1 LLASR
6 VLPPAFPLPASRF
19 PLPAMQLTSLDWI
32 IVVVSLVL
40 CYLPAMFYLRRARSS
55 VAEFFTSGQSAP
67 WWLVGTSMVATTFST
82 DTPNLVTDF
91 VRSHGVSYNWVWWAF
106 LLTGM
111 ATVFFYAQLWRRS
124 RVLTDLEF
132 YELRYSGRSA
142 AAVRGF
148 RAVYLGLFFNIM
160 IMATVTLAAV
170 KIASVMLGWGRFETI
185 AVCGT
190 AVVLFAAVS
199 GLWGVLATDLV
210 QFALAMVGVIAAA
223 YVSLHQPAVGGLSG
237 LLAKTNPKTLSLL
250 PDFHDKTLTLT
261 VLVIPLTVQWWSV
274 WYPGAEPGGGSYIAQ
289 RILASRNERHALG
302 ATLWFNVAHY
312 ALRPWPWI
320 IVALC
325 SMLVFPTLADLQRA
339 LPHVNPA
346 LIGNDLAYPAM
357 LTLLPV
363 GMKGLIVASLF
374 AAYRSTIETH
384 LNWGSSYLVIDFYQ
398 RFLAPG
404 KSERHY
410 LWVSRSLTAVL
421 MILCGVFTLFLST
434 ASEAFQ
440 LLLSVGAGT
449 GLIYLLRWFWWRINA
464 WSEISAMLS
473 SFLIALGFFVAKK
486 LGADIQDPVP
496 LLATVAVTTIVWI
509 TVTLMTSPVDPAALL
524 RFYELTRPAGPGWK
538 EFRAE
543 SALPP
548 SPDSFPQ
555 MLLGWTAGVMFVY
568 AGLFGTGS
576 LIYGRITQSIVW
588 AVLFVV
594 SGVVLL
600 RVVMRVWSSE
610 PELAGSE
617 TSAIAARHPC
627 TKAVVLAAGRGTR
640 MQKGSRDVALT
651 PGQLAAADAGIKAMI
666 PVDHPF
672 LDYALTALADAGF
685 TDVCIVVARDERTII
700 DRYSSTAIPK
710 RIRVTF
716 ATQLQPDG
724 SADALLAAE
733 EFTAGEA
740 FVIVNSDNYYPAD
753 ILASLRTAAGPAGVG
768 FSREGLLRRDDI
780 SSERIAEYAILDVG
794 ADGYLRRI
802 IEKPDAAAMTSLG
815 TSAAVSMNC
824 WRLPSEIFRACRDV
838 PPSSRGEIELP
849 GAIQYAIDVLGVR
862 FQVIPADAPVLDL
875 SHRTDIPVVAARL
888 RGVAVKL

>member
-1 LLASR
+1 
-6 VLPPAFPLPASRF
+6 
-19 PLPAMQLTSLDWI
+19 MQLTRLDWV

-132 YELRYSGRSA
+132 YELRYSGRPA

-170 KIASVMLGWGRFETI
+170 KIANVMLGWGRLETI
-185 AVCGT
+185 VVCGT

-210 QFALAMVGVIAAA
+210 QFVLAMVGVIAAA
-223 YVSLHQPAVGGLSG
+223 YVSLHHPAVGGLSG
-237 LLAKTNPKTLSLL
+237 LLAKTDPKTLSLL
-250 PDFHDKTLTLT
+250 PDFHDTTLTVT
-261 VLVIPLTVQWWSV
+261 VLVIPLTIQWWSV

-289 RILASRNERHALG
+289 RILASKNERHALG

-325 SMLVFPTLADLQRA
+325 SMLVFPTLADIQRA
-339 LPHVNPA
+339 LPQVNPA

-404 KSERHY
+404 KTQRHY
-410 LWVSRSLTAVL
+410 LWVSRGLTAVL

-464 WSEISAMLS
+464 WSEISAMIS
-473 SFLIALGFFVAKK
+473 SFLISLAFFVAKK
-486 LGADIQDPVP
+486 TGADIPDPVP
-496 LLATVAVTTIVWI
+496 LLTTVGVTTVVWI
-509 TVTLMTSPVDPAALL
+509 TVTLMTAPVDHATLL
-524 RFYELTRPAGPGWK
+524 RFYELTRPAGRGWA

-543 SALPP
+543 SSLPP
-548 SPDSFPQ
+548 SPDSLPQ
-555 MLLGWTAGVMFVY
+555 MMLGWTAGVMFVY

-576 LIYGRITQSIVW
+576 LIYGRISQSILW
-588 AVLFVV
+588 GVLFVI
-594 SGVVLL
+594 SGVVLM
-600 RVVMRVWSSE
+600 RVVMRVWSSDE
-610 PELAGSE
+610 RRAETGSE
-617 TSAIAARHPC
+617 TSAIAARRPC
-627 TKAVVLAAGRGTR
+627 TKAVILAAGRGTR
-640 MQKGSRDVALT
+640 MQAANSEVPLT
-651 PGQLAAADAGIKAMI
+651 PDQIAAANAGIKAMI
-666 PVDHPF
+666 PVGRPF
-672 LDYALTALADAGF
+672 LDYSLSALADAGF
-685 TDVCIVVARDERTII
+685 TDVCIVVAAGDHTIR
-700 DRYSSTAIPK
+700 DRYTRAVVPT
-710 RIRVTF
+710 RFRVSF
-716 ATQLQPDG
+716 ATQLEPDG
-724 SADALLAAE
+724 SADAILAAE
-733 EFTAGEA
+733 EFTAGEP
-740 FVIVNSDNYYPAD
+740 FVVLNSDNYYPPEV
-753 ILASLRTAAGPAGVG
+753 LTSLRTAGEPAGIG
-768 FSREGLLRRDDI
+768 FSREGLLRRGDI
-780 SSERIAEYAILDVG
+780 AAGRIAAYAILDVG
-794 ADGYLRRI
+794 ADRYLRRI
-802 IEKPDAAAMTSLG
+802 VEKPDASTAATLG
-815 TSAAVSMNC
+815 SAAEVSMNC
-824 WRLPSEIFRACRDV
+824 WRLTSEFFRACRDV
-838 PPSSRGEIELP
+838 PPSTRNEIELP
-849 GAIQYAIDVLGVR
+849 AAIQYAIDVLGVR
-862 FQVIPADAPVLDL
+862 IRVIQADAPVLDL
-875 SHRTDIPVVAARL
+875 SHRADIPGVTARL
-888 RGVAVKL
+888 KDVAVRL

>member
-1 LLASR
+1 
-6 VLPPAFPLPASRF
+6 
-19 PLPAMQLTSLDWI
+19 MQLTRLDWV

-132 YELRYSGRSA
+132 YELRYSGRPA

-170 KIASVMLGWGRFETI
+170 KIANVMLGWGRLETI

-210 QFALAMVGVIAAA
+210 QFVLAMVGVIAAA
-223 YVSLHQPAVGGLSG
+223 YVSLHHPAVGGLSG
-237 LLAKTNPKTLSLL
+237 LLAKTDPKTLSLL
-250 PDFHDKTLTLT
+250 PDFHDTTLTVT

-339 LPHVNPA
+339 LPQVNPA

-404 KSERHY
+404 KTQRHY
-410 LWVSRSLTAVL
+410 LWVSRGLTAVL
-421 MILCGVFTLFLST
+421 MILCGIFTLFLST

-464 WSEISAMLS
+464 WSEISAMIS
-473 SFLIALGFFVAKK
+473 SFLISLAFFVAKK
-486 LGADIQDPVP
+486 LGADIPDPVP
-496 LLATVAVTTIVWI
+496 LLTTVGVTTVVWI
-509 TVTLMTSPVDPAALL
+509 TVTLMTAPVDHATLL
-524 RFYELTRPAGPGWK
+524 RFYELTRPAGRGWAA
-538 EFRAE
+538 FRAE

-548 SPDSFPQ
+548 SPDSLPQ
-555 MLLGWTAGVMFVY
+555 MMLGWTAGVMFVY

-576 LIYGRITQSIVW
+576 LIYGRISQSILW
-588 AVLFVV
+588 AVAFVI

-600 RVVMRVWSSE
+600 RVVMRVWASE
-610 PELAGSE
+610 PELVGGE
-617 TSAIAARHPC
+617 TSSIAARRPC
-627 TKAVVLAAGRGTR
+627 TKAVILAAGRGTR
-640 MQKGSRDVALT
+640 MQAPNDDVALT
-651 PGQLAAADAGIKAMI
+651 PDQIATADAGIKAMI
-666 PVDHPF
+666 PVGRPF
-672 LDYALTALADAGF
+672 LDYSLSALGDAGF
-685 TDVCIVVARDERTII
+685 TEICIVVAAGDHAIR
-700 DRYSSTAIPK
+700 DRYGGATIPT
-710 RIRVTF
+710 RFRVSF
-716 ATQLQPDG
+716 ATQLAPDG
-724 SADALLAAE
+724 SADAILAAE
-733 EFTAGEA
+733 EFTAGEP
-740 FVIVNSDNYYPAD
+740 FVVLNSDNYYPPEV
-753 ILASLRTAAGPAGVG
+753 LALLRTAAEPAGVG
-768 FSREGLLRRDDI
+768 FSREGLLRRGDI
-780 SSERIAEYAILDVG
+780 SAGRLAAYAILDVG

-802 IEKPDAAAMTSLG
+802 VEKPDPSAIATLG
-815 TSAAVSMNC
+815 SAAEVSMNC
-824 WRLPSEIFRACRDV
+824 WRLTSEFFSACRDV
-838 PPSSRGEIELP
+838 PPSTRNELELP
-849 GAIQYAIDVLGVR
+849 AAVQYAIDVLGMR
-862 FQVIPADAPVLDL
+862 FRVIHADAPVLDL
-875 SHRTDIPVVAARL
+875 SHRADIPGVAARL
-888 RGVAVKL
+888 KGVAVRL

>member
-1 LLASR
+1 
-6 VLPPAFPLPASRF
+6 
-19 PLPAMQLTSLDWI
+19 MQLTSLDWV

-132 YELRYSGRSA
+132 YELRYSGRPA

-160 IMATVTLAAV
+160 IMSTVTLAAV
-170 KIASVMLGWGRFETI
+170 KIANVMLGWGRLETI
-185 AVCGT
+185 AVVGT

-210 QFALAMVGVIAAA
+210 QFVLAMVGVIAAA
-223 YVSLHQPAVGGLSG
+223 YVALHHPTVGGLSG
-237 LLAKTNPKTLSLL
+237 LLAKTDPKTLSLL
-250 PDFHDKTLTLT
+250 PDFHDRTLTLT

-289 RILASRNERHALG
+289 RILASKNERHALG

-339 LPHVNPA
+339 LPQVNPA

-374 AAYRSTIETH
+374 AAYRSTMETH

-404 KSERHY
+404 KTERHY
-410 LWVSRSLTAVL
+410 LWISRALTAVL

-473 SFLIALGFFVAKK
+473 SFLIALAFFIAKK
-486 LGADIQDPVP
+486 LGADIPDPVA
-496 LLATVAVTTIVWI
+496 LMVTVAVTTVVWI
-509 TVTLMTSPVDPAALL
+509 TVTLMTPPADHAVLL
-524 RFYELTRPAGPGWK
+524 RFYELTRPAGPGWSA
-538 EFRAE
+538 FRAE

-548 SPDSFPQ
+548 SPDSLPQ
-555 MLLGWTAGVMFVY
+555 MMLGWTAGVMFVY

-576 LIYGRITQSIVW
+576 LIYGRISQAILW
-588 AVLFVV
+588 AVLFVI

-600 RVVMRVWSSE
+600 RVVTRMWSSA

-617 TSAIAARHPC
+617 TSAVAARRPC
-627 TKAVVLAAGRGTR
+627 TKAVILAAGRGTR
-640 MQKGSRDVALT
+640 MQATDHEVALA
-651 PGQLAAADAGIKAMI
+651 PDQAAAADAGTKAMI
-666 PVDHPF
+666 PVGHPF
-672 LDYALTALADAGF
+672 LDYSLSALGDAGF
-685 TDVCIVVARDERTII
+685 TDVCIVVASDDHTIR
-700 DRYSSTAIPK
+700 DRYTRSAVPTRLS
-710 RIRVTF
+710 VSF
-716 ATQLQPDG
+716 VVQLRASG
-724 SADALLAAE
+724 TADAVLAAE
-733 EFTAGEA
+733 EFTAGEP
-740 FVIVNSDNYYPAD
+740 FVIINSDNYYPPNV
-753 ILASLRTAAGPAGVG
+753 LASLRIAAEPACVG
-768 FSREGLLRRDDI
+768 FSREGLIRRGDI
-780 SSERIAEYAILDVG
+780 PAARIAEYAILDVA
-794 ADGYLRRI
+794 ADGHLRRI
-802 IEKPDAAAMTSLG
+802 IEKPDSSMTASLA
-815 TSAAVSMNC
+815 SAAEVSMNC
-824 WRLPSEIFRACRDV
+824 WRLTSEIFRACRDV
-838 PPSSRGEIELP
+838 PPSTRNEFELP
-849 GAIQYAIDVLGVR
+849 AAVQYAIDVLGMRVR
-862 FQVIPADAPVLDL
+862 VIHADAPVLDM
-875 SHRTDIPVVAARL
+875 SRRADIPIVTARL
-888 RGVAVKL
+888 RGVAVTL

>member
-1 LLASR
+1 
-6 VLPPAFPLPASRF
+6 
-19 PLPAMQLTSLDWI
+19 MQLTRLDWV

-132 YELRYSGRSA
+132 YELRYSGRPA

-170 KIASVMLGWGRFETI
+170 KIANVMLGWGRLETI
-185 AVCGT
+185 VVCGT

-210 QFALAMVGVIAAA
+210 QFVLAMIGVIAAA
-223 YVSLHQPAVGGLSG
+223 YVSLHHPAVGGLSG
-237 LLAKTNPKTLSLL
+237 LLAKTDPRVLSLL
-250 PDFHDKTLTLT
+250 PDFNDKTLTVT

-289 RILASRNERHALG
+289 RILASKNERHALG

-339 LPHVNPA
+339 LPQVNPA

-404 KSERHY
+404 KTQRHY
-410 LWVSRSLTAVL
+410 LWVSRGLTAVL

-464 WSEISAMLS
+464 WSEISAMIS
-473 SFLIALGFFVAKK
+473 SFLISLAFFVANKM
-486 LGADIQDPVP
+486 GANVPDPVP
-496 LLATVAVTTIVWI
+496 LLTTVGVTTVVWI
-509 TVTLMTSPVDPAALL
+509 TVTLMTAPVDHATLL
-524 RFYELTRPAGPGWK
+524 RFYELTRPAGRGWAA
-538 EFRAE
+538 FRAE
-543 SALPP
+543 SSLPP
-548 SPDSFPQ
+548 SPDSLPQ
-555 MLLGWTAGVMFVY
+555 MMLGWTAGVMFVY

-576 LIYGRITQSIVW
+576 LIYGRISQSILW
-588 AVLFVV
+588 AVLFVI
-594 SGVVLL
+594 SGVVLM
-600 RVVMRVWSSE
+600 RVVMRVWSSDAQ
-610 PELAGSE
+610 LADTGSE
-617 TSAIAARHPC
+617 TSAIAARRPC
-627 TKAVVLAAGRGTR
+627 TKAVILAAGRGTR
-640 MQKGSRDVALT
+640 MQAANKDVALT
-651 PGQLAAADAGIKAMI
+651 PDQIAAADAGIKAMI
-666 PVDHPF
+666 PVGRPF
-672 LDYALTALADAGF
+672 LDYSLSALADAGF
-685 TDVCIVVARDERTII
+685 MDVCIVVAAGDHTIR
-700 DRYSSTAIPK
+700 DRYTSAVAPT
-710 RIRVTF
+710 RFRVSF
-716 ATQLQPDG
+716 ATQLEPEG
-724 SADALLAAE
+724 SADAILAAE
-733 EFTAGEA
+733 EFAAGEP
-740 FVIVNSDNYYPAD
+740 FVVLNSDNYYPPAV
-753 ILASLRTAAGPAGVG
+753 LASLRTAAEPAGVG
-768 FSREGLLRRDDI
+768 FSRDGLLRRSDI
-780 SSERIAEYAILDVG
+780 SAERIAAYAILDVG

-802 IEKPDAAAMTSLG
+802 VEKPDASAIATLGPAAK
-815 TSAAVSMNC
+815 VSMNC
-824 WRLPSEIFRACRDV
+824 WRLTSEFFRACRDV
-838 PPSSRGEIELP
+838 PPSPRNEFELP
-849 GAIQYAIDVLGVR
+849 AAVQYAIDVLGMR
-862 FQVIPADAPVLDL
+862 IRVIEADAPVLDL
-875 SHRTDIPVVAARL
+875 SHRADIPGVTARL
-888 RGVAVKL
+888 KGVAVRL

>member
-1 LLASR
+1 
-6 VLPPAFPLPASRF
+6 
-19 PLPAMQLTSLDWI
+19 MQLTSLDWV

-111 ATVFFYAQLWRRS
+111 ATVFFYARLWRRS

-132 YELRYSGRSA
+132 YELRYSGRPA

-160 IMATVTLAAV
+160 IMSTVTLAAV
-170 KIASVMLGWGRFETI
+170 KIANVMLGWGRFETI
-185 AVCGT
+185 AIAGT
-190 AVVLFAAVS
+190 ACVLFASVS

-223 YVSLHQPAVGGLSG
+223 YVSLHQPAVGGLHG
-237 LLAKTNPKTLSLL
+237 MLTKIDPKTLSLL
-250 PDFHDKTLTLT
+250 PDFHDTSLTLT

-289 RILASRNERHALG
+289 RILASKNERHALG

-363 GMKGLIVASLF
+363 GMKGLIIASLF

-384 LNWGSSYLVIDFYQ
+384 LNWGSSYLVVDFYQ
-398 RFLAPG
+398 RFMAPG
-404 KSERHY
+404 KSQRHY
-410 LWVSRSLTAVL
+410 LWVSRALTAFL
-421 MILCGVFTLFLST
+421 MIACGLFTLALST

-473 SFLIALGFFVAKK
+473 SFLIALAFFITKK
-486 LGADIQDPVP
+486 LGVEIPDPVP
-496 LLATVAVTTIVWI
+496 LIATVAATTIIWI
-509 TVTLMTSPVDPAALL
+509 TVTLMTAPTDHATLL
-524 RFYELTRPAGPGWK
+524 RFYELTRPAGAGWK
-538 EFRAE
+538 VFRAE

-548 SPDSFPQ
+548 SPDSLPQ
-555 MLLGWTAGVMFVY
+555 MMLGWTAGVMFVY

-576 LIYGRITQSIVW
+576 LIYGRYPQSALF

-594 SGVVLL
+594 SGIVLL
-600 RVVMRVWSSE
+600 RVVMRVWSAE
-610 PELAGSE
+610 PDLAGSE
-617 TSAIAARHPC
+617 TSAVAATKEC
-627 TKAVVLAAGRGTR
+627 TRAVILAAGRGTR
-640 MQKGSRDVALT
+640 MRAPDDTVALA
-651 PGQLAAADAGIKAMI
+651 PDQRAAADAGIKAMI
-666 PVDHPF
+666 PVGRPF
-672 LDYALTALADAGF
+672 LDYALSGLGDAGF
-685 TDVCIVVARDERTII
+685 TDVCIVVAPDDGTIR
-700 DRYSSTAIPK
+700 DRYTHTVIPT
-710 RIRVTF
+710 RVTITF
-716 ATQLQPDG
+716 IPQIAAAGT
-724 SADALLAAE
+724 ADAVLAAE
-733 EFTAGEA
+733 EWAAGEP
-740 FVIVNSDNYYPAD
+740 FVVLNSDNYYPPD
-753 ILASLRTAAGPAGVG
+753 VLSSLRTVEGVAGVG
-768 FSREGLLRRDDI
+768 FAREGLIRSGNI
-780 SSERIAEYAILDVG
+780 PAERIAAYAILDVSE
-794 ADGYLRRI
+794 DGHLRRI
-802 IEKPDAAAMTSLG
+802 IEKPDAAVM
-815 TSAAVSMNC
+815 AALASDTPVSMNC
-824 WRLPSEIFRACRDV
+824 WRFTSDMFRACRDV
-838 PPSSRGEIELP
+838 PPSARGEFELP
-849 GAIQYAIDVLGVR
+849 QAVQYAIDVLGVR
-862 FQVIPADAPVLDL
+862 VRVIRSTAGVLDL
-875 SHRTDIPVVAARL
+875 SMRADVPVVAERL
-888 RGVAVKL
+888 SRVRVTI